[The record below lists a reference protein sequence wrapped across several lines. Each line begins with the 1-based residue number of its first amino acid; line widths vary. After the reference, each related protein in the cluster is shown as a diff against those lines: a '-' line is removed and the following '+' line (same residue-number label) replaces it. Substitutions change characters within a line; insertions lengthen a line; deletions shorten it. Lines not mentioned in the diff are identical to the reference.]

1 MSAQHQQQ
9 WELQEDL
16 IRRMCEACDRKDM
29 PANMMNDLI
38 AEAIGEI
45 EMLRYDAMDAHKF
58 RNERDSARREVCTM
72 ATSKRVTAYE
82 AMRRANGQ
90 SMCDHGPHPTYMD
103 ASSIEYAKKRNWPCF
118 PEATP

>member
-1 MSAQHQQQ
+1 MSAERQRQ

-16 IRRMCEACDRKDM
+16 IRRMCEACDRNAM
-29 PANMMNDLI
+29 PVNMMKDLM

-72 ATSKRVTAYE
+72 ATSKRLTADE
-82 AMRRANGQ
+82 AMRRVNGQ
-90 SMCDHGPHPTYMD
+90 SIFDQEPHPTYMD
-103 ASSIEYAKKRNWPCF
+103 ASSVAYAMKRNWTCF
-118 PEATP
+118 PEETR

>member
-16 IRRMCEACDRKDM
+16 IRRMCEACDSDGM
-29 PANMMNDLI
+29 PVNTMKDLI

-58 RNERDSARREVCTM
+58 RNERDRARREVCTM
-72 ATSKRVTAYE
+72 ATSKRVTADE
-82 AMRRANGQ
+82 AMERANGN
-90 SMCDHGPHPTYMD
+90 SICDQGPHPTYMD

-118 PEATP
+118 PEVTP